1 MLVSGVLT
9 CTMFYGLFAPQAA
22 LESMFGASFNG
33 TLENIV
39 IRSWS
44 ALVGL
49 IGAILIFGFFS
60 QKYRVF
66 SISVATFSKIVFVS
80 LVLLYG
86 QEFLGKAATV
96 IVMDCVV
103 IFLSGIYLFAVCIQ
117 RQRPD
122 KAIKNRPRE
131 VVSWTRHAR
140 LLLGPYAST
149 RK

>member
-1 MLVSGVLT
+1 MLVSGALT

-49 IGAILIFGFFS
+49 IGAILIYGFFS
-60 QKYRVF
+60 QKNRVF
-66 SISVATFSKIVFVS
+66 SISVAAFSKVVFVS

-86 QEFLGKAATV
+86 QEFLGKAAPA
-96 IVMDCVV
+96 IAMDCVV
-103 IFLSGIYLFAVCIQ
+103 IFLSGVYLFAVRIQ
-117 RQRPD
+117 RPT
-122 KAIKNRPRE
+122 A
-131 VVSWTRHAR
+131 
-140 LLLGPYAST
+140 
-149 RK
+149 